1 MGYVQSSNLVSTL
14 HQANKLQHGLMSH
27 PSSCTVKAVSA
38 YFVNG
43 TMPEL
48 GTECEPDLPVFEYIE
63 SLEVS

>member
-1 MGYVQSSNLVSTL
+1 
-14 HQANKLQHGLMSH
+14 MSH
-27 PSSCTVKAVSA
+27 PSSCTAKAVSA